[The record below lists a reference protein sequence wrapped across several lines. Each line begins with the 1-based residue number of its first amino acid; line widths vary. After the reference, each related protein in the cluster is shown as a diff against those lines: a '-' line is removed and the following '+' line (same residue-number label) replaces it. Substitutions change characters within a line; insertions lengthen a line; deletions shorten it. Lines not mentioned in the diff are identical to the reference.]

1 MLAQLKGG
9 GKFHL
14 KAAMLWRLLAV
25 TSICATVLLFI
36 GFSWAVN
43 DTLYPALKQETN
55 MNEWKQEAVRPA
67 VHSFKDAAEI
77 RIVALGDSLTKGTG
91 DHTGEGYV
99 KQVAEGLRSEWNKP
113 VTIINNLSINGLRAD
128 ELAERLD
135 SDNGFAYA
143 LKSAN
148 LILLTIGGNDL
159 FHQTRAR
166 NAGRKLSAFTM
177 LEQTKELPTA
187 MTRFDRVIK
196 ELYKINSTAKIVY
209 VGLYNPF
216 YDIEELRIGSLQV
229 QQWNEEAYSMLHSY
243 PNMIMIPTYDLF
255 EGKIGDYLSNDHFH
269 PNHQGYGKIASRILD
284 SLN

>member
-1 MLAQLKGG
+1 M
-9 GKFHL
+9 
-14 KAAMLWRLLAV
+14 KAAMLWRLLGV
-25 TSICATVLLFI
+25 SSICATALLIF
-36 GFSWAVN
+36 GFGWAVK
-43 DTLYPALKQETN
+43 DTLYPNLKQETN
-55 MNEWKQEAVRPA
+55 TKEWKQEAAVRPEVNSYKNA
-67 VHSFKDAAEI
+67 TEI

-99 KQVAEGLRSEWNKP
+99 KQVAEGLRSRWNKP
-113 VTIINNLSINGLRAD
+113 VTIVNNLAINGLRAD
-128 ELAERLD
+128 ELAERLESD
-135 SDNGFAYA
+135 SGFAYA

-159 FHQTRAR
+159 FQHARAR
-166 NAGRKLSAFTM
+166 NAESKLSVIRM
-177 LEQTKELPTA
+177 LERSKELPA
-187 MTRFDRVIK
+187 VMNRFDLVTQ
-196 ELYKINSTAKIVY
+196 ELNRINSTAKIVY

-229 QQWNEEAYSMLHSY
+229 QQWNAEAYSLLHSY

-255 EGKIGDYLSNDHFH
+255 EGKIGDFLSNDHFH